1 VTIKPI
7 KSRAEYKRQKVALE
21 RLMIDKP
28 PKNILDEIDIL
39 SLLIEDYEKR
49 TFVLPVADPIDAIK
63 FRMDQLSLTVRDLEP
78 FIGTRSRVSEIMSGK
93 RPLSLDMIRALNT
106 HLGIPAD
113 VLIKKQEIP
122 SKSID
127 TDLPQ
132 SLKKLLVRRKI
143 LSSGETLTDLVD
155 RAGSLD
161 ALPPPLFRR
170 TLTDRANARTNVT
183 ALLAWTAAVM
193 AEANKVKVTV
203 QFDGKSL
210 TPHKLE
216 QLARLSRT
224 PDWPAVLNE
233 ELGKLG
239 IVLIIMPHLP
249 ETYLDGAAL
258 RRVDGIPVIAIT
270 LRHDRI
276 DNCWFVI
283 LHELSHVSLHF
294 PTTEAAFFDDLE
306 LEGENREE
314 READQS
320 ARDALIPREI
330 WRRLASKSYVTIAD
344 IQEVAEKAGVHEAIV
359 AGRVRRETGD
369 YRRFSGLIGTGQ
381 VRVQFPEYAARN
393 G

>member
-1 VTIKPI
+1 
-7 KSRAEYKRQKVALE
+7 
-21 RLMIDKP
+21 
-28 PKNILDEIDIL
+28 
-39 SLLIEDYEKR
+39 
-49 TFVLPVADPIDAIK
+49 
-63 FRMDQLSLTVRDLEP
+63 
-78 FIGTRSRVSEIMSGK
+78 
-93 RPLSLDMIRALNT
+93 
-106 HLGIPAD
+106 
-113 VLIKKQEIP
+113 
-122 SKSID
+122 
-127 TDLPQ
+127 
-132 SLKKLLVRRKI
+132 
-143 LSSGETLTDLVD
+143 
-155 RAGSLD
+155 
-161 ALPPPLFRR
+161 
-170 TLTDRANARTNVT
+170 
-183 ALLAWTAAVM
+183 
-193 AEANKVKVTV
+193 
-203 QFDGKSL
+203 
-210 TPHKLE
+210 
-216 QLARLSRT
+216 
-224 PDWPAVLNE
+224 VLNE